1 MIQISNEYTRFLS
14 RSKKKYPT
22 KTLSPSGIIQEDKIR
37 AHVSITLFS
46 SNDVVSSLMVGIS
59 VER

>member
-1 MIQISNEYTRFLS
+1 MNTQDFYLGV
-14 RSKKKYPT
+14 KKKYPT